1 MPYIAVTTSKALSDE
16 QKDELKKTIGQKI
29 SLIPGKTEAAL
40 MVDISDNH
48 TMYFAGEKRKL
59 AYVDVRCYGST
70 EFENKKA
77 LTEALFDAVE
87 LHTGLHDDSI
97 YLTYTEFSNW
107 GTRGTHEVNC
117 RKTLRGFSA
126 SFWVSDGELRMSEF
140 SECSHLSD

>member
-1 MPYIAVTTSKALSDE
+1 MLYCPIQKKEGYTHAVYCCYHFPGALSDE

-97 YLTYTEFSNW
+97 YLTYSEFSNW
-107 GTRGTHEVNC
+107 GTRGTM
-117 RKTLRGFSA
+117 K
-126 SFWVSDGELRMSEF
+126 
-140 SECSHLSD
+140 

>member
-1 MPYIAVTTSKALSDE
+1 MCYNKINHGQSVLPNPKERRIYPCRILLLPLPIQYVKKKYNLLIGDRTAE
-16 QKDELKKTIGQKI
+16 ELKKTIGQKI

-107 GTRGTHEVNC
+107 GTRGTM
-117 RKTLRGFSA
+117 K
-126 SFWVSDGELRMSEF
+126 
-140 SECSHLSD
+140 

>member
-1 MPYIAVTTSKALSDE
+1 
-16 QKDELKKTIGQKI
+16 
-29 SLIPGKTEAAL
+29 

-97 YLTYTEFSNW
+97 LPDVHRVLQLGHPRY
-107 GTRGTHEVNC
+107 HEVNC

-126 SFWVSDGELRMSEF
+126 SFLVSDGELRMSEF

>member
-29 SLIPGKTEAAL
+29 SVIPGKTEAAL

-107 GTRGTHEVNC
+107 GTRGTM
-117 RKTLRGFSA
+117 K
-126 SFWVSDGELRMSEF
+126 
-140 SECSHLSD
+140 

>member
-1 MPYIAVTTSKALSDE
+1 
-16 QKDELKKTIGQKI
+16 
-29 SLIPGKTEAAL
+29 

-107 GTRGTHEVNC
+107 GHPRYHEVNC
-117 RKTLRGFSA
+117 KKDAERVLGVFLGF
-126 SFWVSDGELRMSEF
+126 G
-140 SECSHLSD
+140 

>member
-16 QKDELKKTIGQKI
+16 QKDELKKAIGQKI

-107 GTRGTHEVNC
+107 GTRGTMQKDAES
-117 RKTLRGFSA
+117 FSA
-126 SFWVSDGELRMSEF
+126 SFLFRMKN
-140 SECSHLSD
+140 

>member
-16 QKDELKKTIGQKI
+16 QKDELKKTFGQKI

-77 LTEALFDAVE
+77 LTEATDLMLSE

-107 GTRGTHEVNC
+107 GTRGTM
-117 RKTLRGFSA
+117 K
-126 SFWVSDGELRMSEF
+126 
-140 SECSHLSD
+140 

>member
-59 AYVDVRCYGST
+59 AYVDVRCYG
-70 EFENKKA
+70 
-77 LTEALFDAVE
+77 LTEALFNAVE

-107 GTRGTHEVNC
+107 GTRGTM
-117 RKTLRGFSA
+117 K
-126 SFWVSDGELRMSEF
+126 
-140 SECSHLSD
+140 

>member
-48 TMYFAGEKRKL
+48 TMYFAGEKRK
-59 AYVDVRCYGST
+59 
-70 EFENKKA
+70 KA

-97 YLTYTEFSNW
+97 YLTYSEFSNW
-107 GTRGTHEVNC
+107 GTRGTM
-117 RKTLRGFSA
+117 K
-126 SFWVSDGELRMSEF
+126 
-140 SECSHLSD
+140 

>member
-1 MPYIAVTTSKALSDE
+1 MQDYDIANSGRYATINKPWAISTAQSQKKEGYTYAVYCCYHFKALSDE
-16 QKDELKKTIGQKI
+16 QKDELKKAIGQKI

-77 LTEALFDAVE
+77 LTEALFDAVGC
-87 LHTGLHDDSI
+87 TPVC
-97 YLTYTEFSNW
+97 TMTAF
-107 GTRGTHEVNC
+107 T
-117 RKTLRGFSA
+117 
-126 SFWVSDGELRMSEF
+126 
-140 SECSHLSD
+140 

>member
-1 MPYIAVTTSKALSDE
+1 MCYNKINHGQSVLPNPKERRIYSCRILLLPLPRPCPT
-16 QKDELKKTIGQKI
+16 KDELKKTIGQKI
-29 SLIPGKTEAAL
+29 SLIPGKTETAL

-107 GTRGTHEVNC
+107 GTRGTM
-117 RKTLRGFSA
+117 K
-126 SFWVSDGELRMSEF
+126 
-140 SECSHLSD
+140 

>member
-1 MPYIAVTTSKALSDE
+1 MCYNKINHGQSVLPNPKERRIYPCRILLLPLPRPVSDE

-107 GTRGTHEVNC
+107 GTRGTM
-117 RKTLRGFSA
+117 K
-126 SFWVSDGELRMSEF
+126 
-140 SECSHLSD
+140 

>member
-48 TMYFAGEKRKL
+48 TMYFASEKRKL

-107 GTRGTHEVNC
+107 GTRGTM
-117 RKTLRGFSA
+117 K
-126 SFWVSDGELRMSEF
+126 
-140 SECSHLSD
+140 

>member
-1 MPYIAVTTSKALSDE
+1 MCYNKINHGNAVLPNPKKEGIYPCRILLLPLPRPLSDE

-107 GTRGTHEVNC
+107 GTRGTM
-117 RKTLRGFSA
+117 K
-126 SFWVSDGELRMSEF
+126 
-140 SECSHLSD
+140 

>member
-1 MPYIAVTTSKALSDE
+1 
-16 QKDELKKTIGQKI
+16 
-29 SLIPGKTEAAL
+29 
-40 MVDISDNH
+40 
-48 TMYFAGEKRKL
+48 MYFAGEKRKL

-107 GTRGTHEVNC
+107 GTRGTM
-117 RKTLRGFSA
+117 K
-126 SFWVSDGELRMSEF
+126 
-140 SECSHLSD
+140 

>member
-1 MPYIAVTTSKALSDE
+1 MCYNKINHGQCCIAQSKRKKDIPMPYIAVTTSKALSDE

-97 YLTYTEFSNW
+97 YLTYSEFSNW
-107 GTRGTHEVNC
+107 GTRGTM
-117 RKTLRGFSA
+117 K
-126 SFWVSDGELRMSEF
+126 
-140 SECSHLSD
+140 

>member
-87 LHTGLHDDSI
+87 LQGAGEVQRILQDHERELSAVAHS
-97 YLTYTEFSNW
+97 LTS
-107 GTRGTHEVNC
+107 VN
-117 RKTLRGFSA
+117 
-126 SFWVSDGELRMSEF
+126 
-140 SECSHLSD
+140 